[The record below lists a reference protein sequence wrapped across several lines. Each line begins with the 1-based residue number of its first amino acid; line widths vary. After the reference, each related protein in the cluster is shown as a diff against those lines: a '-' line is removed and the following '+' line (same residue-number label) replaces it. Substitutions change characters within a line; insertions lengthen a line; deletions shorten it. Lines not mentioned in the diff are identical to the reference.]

1 MNHLLQCFLFLS
13 LATSGAENHSQQPQF
28 HNFGF
33 ASQFDLLGYNSAPTM
48 ATLLDNNNGW
58 HSGELAVHKLL
69 KVPTSSR
76 RNPTNYGFPPAYGY
90 RVTVSPLVAVGTL
103 DDEDRPWT
111 TIWGGERGFARPV
124 AEGIL
129 GVQGLVDKTHDP
141 VIQALLGDAA
151 DGEVYQPENTKL
163 MSALSVDL
171 ETRDRVKM
179 AGKLVVGSVASK
191 SDSNTVAEGQLAM
204 HVQESLGNCPKYLN
218 IKDIRAHIPS
228 PQLVSSSLP
237 LPAGALALIEQA
249 DMFFISSTNGQT
261 MDTNHRGGPAGFVR
275 VVSNTPDNV
284 TLVYPEYSGN
294 RLYQT
299 LGNLHTNPLAGIA
312 IPDYTTSDILYL
324 TGSTQLL
331 VGPDAAALLP
341 HTNLAVKITVHAARF
356 VRDGLPIRG
365 TPGELSPYNPPVRRL
380 ATEIPLSSAAATDET
395 TFSPTAKLTLTNREI
410 LTPTIARLTFLLK
423 NHDSRHRTWHPGQH
437 ITLTFASELDQGYS
451 HMREDDPQSLND
463 DYVRTFTI
471 SNPPPPPSVEENDT
485 GKGKEEEVKVQLTVR
500 LHGPATKLLFSQR
513 FGATFAPLEIGV
525 LGIGGAEAFR
535 IPVPAS
541 SPAGSRDAD
550 SEGGKKAVFVAGGI
564 GITPLLA
571 QAPGL
576 LSSAAASKVEEDDK
590 GVEVLWSLRGE
601 DLPLAVDSFERI
613 EGLGS
618 VTKVFVTGDK
628 NKIGEE
634 VVGRLKELGAKVE
647 RRRLTREDVLEARDI
662 VRGTKYFACAS
673 PALLR
678 SVVDWLGEEQVV
690 FESFEY

>member
-1 MNHLLQCFLFLS
+1 
-13 LATSGAENHSQQPQF
+13 
-28 HNFGF
+28 
-33 ASQFDLLGYNSAPTM
+33 M
-48 ATLLDNNNGW
+48 ATLLDNSNGW

-76 RNPTNYGFPPAYGY
+76 QNPTNHGFPPAYGY

-103 DDEDRPWT
+103 DDEGRPWT

-141 VIQALLGDAA
+141 VIQALLGEAV
-151 DGEVYQPENTKL
+151 DGEVYQPENIKL

-179 AGKLVVGSVASK
+179 AGKMVVGSVASK
-191 SDSNTVAEGQLAM
+191 SDSNTVAEAQLAM

-228 PQLVSSSLP
+228 PLLISSSLP
-237 LPAGALALIEQA
+237 LPTGALALIEQA
-249 DMFFISSTNGQT
+249 DMFFISSSNGQT

-275 VVSNTPDNV
+275 VVSNTPDSV

-299 LGNLHTNPLAGIA
+299 LGNLHNNPLAGIA

-356 VRDGLPIRG
+356 VHDGLPIRG

-380 ATEIPLSSAAATDET
+380 ATELPPSSAAATDET
-395 TFSPTAKLTLTNREI
+395 TSSPTATLTLTNREI

-423 NHDSRHRTWHPGQH
+423 NREPQPRSWHPGQH

-485 GKGKEEEVKVQLTVR
+485 GKGKEDEVKVQLTVR

-535 IPVPAS
+535 IPVPTS
-541 SPAGSRDAD
+541 SSAGSAPVGATSAED
-550 SEGGKKAVFVAGGI
+550 SDSRTKAVFVAGGI

-576 LSSAAASKVEEDDK
+576 LSSAAGSEEEDK
-590 GVEVLWSLRGE
+590 GLEVLWSLRGE

-613 EGLGS
+613 EGLGG
-618 VTKVFVTGDK
+618 VTRVFVTGDK
-628 NKIGEE
+628 NNVDED
-634 VVGRLKELGAKVE
+634 VVEKLKELGAKVE